1 MTAKAMADA
10 IRNSNIRNCNDAS
23 SALNAFWNAVK
34 NYVEN
39 NLDATYSWVGVN
51 PESGVP
57 DPIVI
62 VKCKAK
68 TSGNL
73 TPCQLKNADSALAAM
88 SAQMNISAATWRL
101 SPDTTKSPGFS
112 LSPAFIIPTI
122 SLSAS
127 HLTDPNS
134 SLEFVCNQIING
146 IKIATPTMAG
156 NHTVFTGTA
165 TFTNII

>member
-1 MTAKAMADA
+1 MTASGMANA
-10 IRNSNIRNCNDAS
+10 IRNSGIQNCTDAS
-23 SALNAFWNAVK
+23 DALNNFWNAIK

-39 NLDATYSWVGVN
+39 NLEATYSWIGVN
-51 PESGVP
+51 PEAELP
-57 DPIVI
+57 DPVVI

-73 TPCQLKNADSALAAM
+73 TPCQLKNAESALAVM
-88 SAQMNISAATWRL
+88 SAQMNTSAATWRL

-127 HLTDPNS
+127 RLTDPAS